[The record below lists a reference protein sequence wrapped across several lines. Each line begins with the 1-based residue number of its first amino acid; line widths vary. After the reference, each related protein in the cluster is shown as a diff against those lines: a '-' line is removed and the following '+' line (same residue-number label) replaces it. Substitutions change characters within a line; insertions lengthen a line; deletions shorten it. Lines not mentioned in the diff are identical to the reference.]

1 MLKLRLPLL
10 AACLCAAAASAAPV
24 YRLHGLNFSP
34 YMNGQDP
41 GLHTQI
47 PEQQIVDRLAVIKD
61 YTLHVRSFGLTDGL
75 ERIPAVA
82 KSLGLKT
89 AVNAWLG
96 PETTDAQRQA
106 NLLQLD
112 RLVAAANRGEVD
124 IAIVGSE
131 VLERGDLP
139 AARLIEHMN
148 YVRVRIPSTIPVTTA
163 DTHNKLL
170 ENPAVIAAGSIVMP
184 NYYPYWFGIPLS
196 AAIATV
202 DGWHAQIVAAAN
214 GREVIVSESGW
225 PSAGNT
231 RGSAVPSAEN
241 AAAYFNAFVGWART
255 RGVKYFYFEAFDE
268 AWKAAHEGPQGAH
281 WGLWTSAGALKPGMQ
296 PVFDGFIVAPQGD
309 CAQPVEGSG
318 TPSVTHSFVPVFGDI
333 VRNLSGRVLHVR
345 PADIATVTY
354 IYIGELGTWWVK
366 PTAASPTVT
375 PACNGSFSVDF
386 TTGGIDERATKIRT
400 YIIPRSYTP
409 PVSGFGSELPASLE
423 SNALA
428 RTETART
435 QRGISGKVAVGSTPL
450 AGLTVLLSG
459 AASATA
465 VTSAGGEYSFPNLPA
480 CGDYTVRPQA
490 QGYTFTPAS
499 RTLPCSAGSQT
510 ADFIA
515 EPAFTFGTEPLRFV
529 PITPCRAVDTRI
541 GSGGLGG
548 PPLSAGQ
555 TRTFPL
561 PSSACGIPPTARAY
575 ALNATIVPFEAL
587 GFLTVWPAGQAQ
599 PFVSTLNSPDARIKA
614 NAAIVPAGTGGA
626 VSVFATHRTQVIL
639 DVSGYFVPAA
649 ESTAALAFYPMS
661 PCRVVDTREPAMG
674 ALGAPVMSASSR
686 RTFPLLAS
694 LCAIP
699 AAARAYSLNITAV
712 PMAGTLGFLTAWPT
726 GAARPD
732 VSALNAVTGTIVAN
746 AAIVPAGSGGG
757 IDIYTQHESHVVVDV
772 NGYFAPAGTGGLSL
786 YAMQPCRTFDTR
798 LPANAPSLLG
808 SRDVNVQAGPCG
820 ALTDARAY
828 VMSVTAIPRGMLG
841 YLALW
846 PQGQLQPLVSTLNAI
861 DGVIASNMA
870 IVPTNNGVISVFAQH
885 ESDVFLDMSA
895 VFAP

>member
-1 MLKLRLPLL
+1 MLTPRLPLL
-10 AACLCAAAASAAPV
+10 AAFVCAAAASAAPV

-34 YMNGQDP
+34 YLDDQDP

-47 PEQQIVDRLAVIKD
+47 PEQQIADRLAIVKD
-61 YTLHVRSFGLTDGL
+61 HTLYIRSFGLTDGL
-75 ERIPAVA
+75 ERIPAIA
-82 KSLGLKT
+82 KSFGLKT

-106 NLLQLD
+106 NRLQLD
-112 RLVAAANRGEVD
+112 NLVAAANRGEVD

-131 VLERGDLP
+131 VLQRDDLP
-139 AARLIEHMN
+139 ATRLVEHMN
-148 YVRVRIPSTIPVTTA
+148 YVRMRIPSTIPVTTA
-163 DTHNKLL
+163 DTYNKLL
-170 ENPAVIAAGSIVMP
+170 ENPAVIAASSVVMP
-184 NYYPYWFGIPLS
+184 NYYPYWFGVPLS
-196 AAIATV
+196 GAIAAV
-202 DGWHAQIVAAAN
+202 DGWHAQILAAAN
-214 GREVIVSESGW
+214 GKEVIVSESGW
-225 PSAGNT
+225 PSAGDT
-231 RGSAVPSAEN
+231 KGSAVPSAEN
-241 AAAYFNAFVGWART
+241 ASAYFNAFVGWART

-281 WGLWTSAGALKPGMQ
+281 WGLWTKTGTLKPGMQ
-296 PVFDGFIVAPQGD
+296 PVFDGFIVAPPGD

-318 TPSVTHSFVPVFGDI
+318 TPAVAHLFVPAFGD
-333 VRNLSGRVLHVR
+333 VARNLSGRVLHVR
-345 PADIATVTY
+345 PADITTVTY
-354 IYIGELGTWWVK
+354 IFIGELGTWWVK

-375 PACNGSFSVDF
+375 PACDGSFSVDF

-400 YIIPRSYTP
+400 YVIPTSYAP
-409 PVSGFGSELPASLE
+409 PVSGFGSELPAALE
-423 SNALA
+423 TNALA

-435 QRGISGKVAVGSTPL
+435 QRSISGRIAVGSTPL
-450 AGLTVLLSG
+450 SGLTVVLSG

-465 VTSAGGEYSFPNLPA
+465 ITTSGGEYSFPNLPA

-499 RTLPCSAGSQT
+499 RTVPCVAGAQT
-510 ADFIA
+510 ADFTA
-515 EPAFTFGTEPLRFV
+515 EPVFALGTEPLRFV
-529 PITPCRAVDTRI
+529 PVTPCRAADTRI
-541 GSGGLGG
+541 AGGSLGG
-548 PPLSAGQ
+548 PPLAAGQ

-561 PSSACGIPPTARAY
+561 PSSPCGIPPTARGY
-575 ALNATIVPFEAL
+575 ALNVTVVPYESLGYLTI
-587 GFLTVWPAGQAQ
+587 WPAGQAQ
-599 PFVSTLNSPDARIKA
+599 PFVSTVNSPDARIKA
-614 NAAIVPAGTGGA
+614 NAAVVPAGAGGA
-626 VSVFATHRTQVIL
+626 VSVFATHRTEVIL
-639 DVSGYFVPAA
+639 DVSGYFVPAS
-649 ESTAALAFYPMS
+649 ESAAALAFYPMS

-674 ALGAPVMSASSR
+674 ALGAPVMSAASR
-686 RTFPLLAS
+686 RTLPITAS

-712 PMAGTLGFLTAWPT
+712 PAAGTLGFLTAWPT

-746 AAIVPAGSGGG
+746 AAIVPAGSGGA
-757 IDIYTQHESHVVVDV
+757 IDIYTQHASHVVVDI
-772 NGYFAPAGTGGLSL
+772 NGYFAPAGAGGLSL

-808 SRDVNVQAGPCG
+808 ARDVNVAGGPCG
-820 ALTDARAY
+820 PRGDARAY
-828 VMSVTAIPRGMLG
+828 VMSATAVPRGMLG

-870 IVPTNNGVISVFAQH
+870 IVPTNNGFISVFAQH
-885 ESDVFLDMSA
+885 QADVFLDISA